1 MRVAKKL
8 LVQLVLDLA
17 LDLFVDELVKPQCI
31 YRRGNRKNSG
41 STAPVINLSQLYA
54 TCNSSL
60 QTEMLDTQEYDRF
73 LDRLL
78 KWLTLN
84 IMKARIGLAIIG
96 RTYCKI
102 TLEKSI

>member
-60 QTEMLDTQEYDRF
+60 QTEMLDTQEYDEIF
-73 LDRLL
+73 GSLDFDYYEASYWINKNSL
-78 KWLTLN
+78 
-84 IMKARIGLAIIG
+84 
-96 RTYCKI
+96 Y
-102 TLEKSI
+102 

>member
-60 QTEMLDTQEYDRF
+60 QTEMLDTQEF
-73 LDRLL
+73 EEIFGSLFEKFCLL
-78 KWLTLN
+78 KCLTF
-84 IMKARIGLAIIG
+84 K
-96 RTYCKI
+96 
-102 TLEKSI
+102 